1 VRSCNRRRGRELC
14 SDFLLLDVVRLLVE
28 RNCSTLHV
36 TVGRTVDR
44 TTLRADLA
52 ALDAGEDIDPQDPTL
67 AIEDLQ
73 TFGRIFRGTNLELLQ
88 AIVETAP
95 ASIRELADAVDRH
108 PPDVLA
114 NVRELEDYGLLEL
127 EQDGRAKRPV
137 VPYDEIDVD
146 IPLGD
151 CSADPEHA

>member
-1 VRSCNRRRGRELC
+1 MTR
-14 SDFLLLDVVRLLVE
+14 
-28 RNCSTLHV
+28 TLHV
-36 TVGRTVDR
+36 TIQSVSD
-44 TTLRADLA
+44 RADLEA
-52 ALDAGEDIDPQDPTL
+52 DLAGIDAGEAIDPQDPTL
-67 AIEDLQ
+67 AIEDLE
-73 TFGRIFRGTNLELLQ
+73 TFGRIFRGTNLELLE
-88 AIVETAP
+88 AIVDTEP

-137 VPYDEIDVD
+137 VWYDEIDAD

-151 CSADPEHA
+151 RSVDPAHA

>member
-1 VRSCNRRRGRELC
+1 MNRETVPPAVTE
-14 SDFLLLDVVRLLVE
+14 SK
-28 RNCSTLHV
+28 STLHV
-36 TVGRTVDR
+36 VVGTDR
-44 TTLRADLA
+44 DRGDLEAAFA
-52 ALDAGEDIDPQDPTL
+52 ALDAGEEIESQDPTL
-67 AIEDLQ
+67 AIGALD
-73 TFGRIFRGTNLELLQ
+73 TFARIFRGTNLELLE
-88 AIVETAP
+88 AIVETEP

-137 VPYDEIDVD
+137 VRYDEIDVE

-151 CSADPEHA
+151 RSVDPARA